1 MGIVSKA
8 LGRDDE
14 ELQEPQDG
22 AQEEQAEQQG
32 GPAEEQQ
39 EPADNPQEEAAEQG
53 GVAEQWGRDKIL
65 DTARRIAEEI
75 MYSEDGKK
83 ALLDRLSGSQDIVGD
98 VADIIGNVLFAVQ
111 SKAKANGRMVPDQTM
126 VQLAVTLIRQ
136 LFGALE
142 IMGAVEEKNEKQ
154 LSSQILPK
162 AMQAYAAA
170 GGQGGSQP
178 PPGAQP
184 QQQPQ
189 PPAGIVGRAMA
200 GGMQ

>member
-53 GVAEQWGRDKIL
+53 GAADAWNRDKVL
-65 DTARRIAEEI
+65 QTATALAFET
-75 MYSEDGKK
+75 MYSHGGAQ
-83 ALLDRLSGSQDIVGD
+83 ALEQRLANSQDVPGDMVDIVVNVMQAALGKAQAAQRTIPPD
-98 VADIIGNVLFAVQ
+98 TLQKLAMALVYEVLNVAN
-111 SKAKANGRMVPDQTM
+111 
-126 VQLAVTLIRQ
+126 
-136 LFGALE
+136 
-142 IMGAVEEKNEKQ
+142 IMGLVQQEQARPLAQK
-154 LSSQILPK
+154 LLPQVLQR
-162 AMQAYAAA
+162 MS
-170 GGQGGSQP
+170 GGQAQP
-178 PPGAQP
+178 DAQP
-184 QQQPQ
+184 QQQQ
-189 PPAGIVGRAMA
+189 PAGLVGRAMA